1 MTRQFAGFLVAGG
14 IAAAANVGSRILFSR
29 LVGLELAVILA
40 YLVGMTVAF
49 VLMRAAVFPPSAA
62 PIVRQV
68 ALFAAVNLAA
78 LLQTLVVT
86 LLLARWLLPAAGIRS
101 HVEEIAHIV
110 GVGVPIV
117 TSFFGHKYLSF
128 K

>member
-1 MTRQFAGFLVAGG
+1 VTRQFAGFLVAGG

-40 YLVGMTVAF
+40 YFVGMTVAF

-62 PIVRQV
+62 PIGRQV
-68 ALFAAVNLAA
+68 ALFTAVNLAA

-101 HVEEIAHIV
+101 HVEEIAHIA
-110 GVGVPIV
+110 GVCVPIV

-128 K
+128 R

>member
-1 MTRQFAGFLVAGG
+1 MTRQFAGFLVAGA

-62 PIVRQV
+62 PIGRQV

-86 LLLARWLLPAAGIRS
+86 LLLARWLLPAAGLQA
-101 HVEEIAHIV
+101 HVEEIAHV
-110 GVGVPIV
+110 FGVGVPIV

-128 K
+128 R

>member
-1 MTRQFAGFLVAGG
+1 VTRQFAGFLVAGG

-62 PIVRQV
+62 PIARQV
-68 ALFAAVNLAA
+68 ALFGPFGYFVHGGPVLI
-78 LLQTLVVT
+78 
-86 LLLARWLLPAAGIRS
+86 AG
-101 HVEEIAHIV
+101 HGE
-110 GVGVPIV
+110 
-117 TSFFGHKYLSF
+117 
-128 K
+128 

>member
-62 PIVRQV
+62 PIGRQV

-86 LLLARWLLPAAGIRS
+86 LLLARWLLPAAGLRS

-128 K
+128 R

>member
-29 LVGLELAVILA
+29 LVGLELAVVLA

-49 VLMRAAVFPPSAA
+49 VLMRSAVFPPSAA
-62 PIVRQV
+62 PIARQA

-101 HVEEIAHIV
+101 HVEEIAHV
-110 GVGVPIV
+110 AGVCVPIA
-117 TSFFGHKYLSF
+117 TSFLGHKYLSF
-128 K
+128 R

>member
-1 MTRQFAGFLVAGG
+1 
-14 IAAAANVGSRILFSR
+14 VGSRILFSR

-49 VLMRAAVFPPSAA
+49 VLMRSAVFPPSAA
-62 PIVRQV
+62 PIGRQV
-68 ALFAAVNLAA
+68 ALFTAVNLAA

-101 HVEEIAHIV
+101 HVEEIAHIA
-110 GVGVPIV
+110 GVCVPIV

-128 K
+128 R

>member
-1 MTRQFAGFLVAGG
+1 VTRQFAGFLVAGG

-49 VLMRAAVFPPSAA
+49 VLMRSAVFPPSAA
-62 PIVRQV
+62 PIGRQV

-86 LLLARWLLPAAGIRS
+86 LLLARWLLPAAGLRS

-128 K
+128 R

>member
-49 VLMRAAVFPPSAA
+49 VLMRSAVFPPSAA
-62 PIVRQV
+62 PLGRQV

-86 LLLARWLLPAAGIRS
+86 LLLARWLLPAAGLRS

-128 K
+128 R

>member
-1 MTRQFAGFLVAGG
+1 VTRQFAGFLVAGG

-62 PIVRQV
+62 PIGRQV

-86 LLLARWLLPAAGIRS
+86 LLLARWLLPAAGLRS

-110 GVGVPIV
+110 GVCVPIV

>member
-49 VLMRAAVFPPSAA
+49 VLMRSAVFPPSAA
-62 PIVRQV
+62 PIGRQV

-101 HVEEIAHIV
+101 HIEEIAHIV

>member
-49 VLMRAAVFPPSAA
+49 VLMRSAVFPPSAA
-62 PIVRQV
+62 PIGRQV

-86 LLLARWLLPAAGIRS
+86 LLLARWLLPAAGLQS

-128 K
+128 R

>member
-1 MTRQFAGFLVAGG
+1 
-14 IAAAANVGSRILFSR
+14 
-29 LVGLELAVILA
+29 
-40 YLVGMTVAF
+40 
-49 VLMRAAVFPPSAA
+49 
-62 PIVRQV
+62 V

-86 LLLARWLLPAAGIRS
+86 LLLARWLLPAAGLRS

-128 K
+128 R

>member
-1 MTRQFAGFLVAGG
+1 VTRQFAGFLVAGG

-49 VLMRAAVFPPSAA
+49 VLMRSAVFPPSAA
-62 PIVRQV
+62 PIGRQV
-68 ALFAAVNLAA
+68 ALFTAVNLAA

-86 LLLARWLLPAAGIRS
+86 LLLARWLLPAAGLRS
-101 HVEEIAHIV
+101 HVEEIAHIA
-110 GVGVPIV
+110 GVCVPIA

-128 K
+128 R

>member
-14 IAAAANVGSRILFSR
+14 IAAAANVGSPIPFSR

-49 VLMRAAVFPPSAA
+49 VLMRSAVFPPSAA
-62 PIVRQV
+62 PIGRQV
-68 ALFAAVNLAA
+68 ALFAAVTLAA

>member
-62 PIVRQV
+62 PIGRQV

-86 LLLARWLLPAAGIRS
+86 LLLARWLLPAAGLRS

-110 GVGVPIV
+110 GVCVPIV

>member
-1 MTRQFAGFLVAGG
+1 VTRQFAGFLVAGG

-40 YLVGMTVAF
+40 YFVGMTVAF

-62 PIVRQV
+62 PIGRQV
-68 ALFAAVNLAA
+68 ALFTAVNLAA

-86 LLLARWLLPAAGIRS
+86 LLLARWLLPAAGLRS
-101 HVEEIAHIV
+101 HLEEIAHIV

-128 K
+128 R

>member
-1 MTRQFAGFLVAGG
+1 VARQFAGFLVAGG

-49 VLMRAAVFPPSAA
+49 VLMRSAVFPPSAA
-62 PIVRQV
+62 PIGRQV
-68 ALFAAVNLAA
+68 ALFTAVNLAA

-86 LLLARWLLPAAGIRS
+86 LLLARWLLPAAGLRS
-101 HVEEIAHIV
+101 HVEEIAHVV
-110 GVGVPIV
+110 GVCVPIV

-128 K
+128 R

>member
-49 VLMRAAVFPPSAA
+49 VLMRSAVFPPSAA
-62 PIVRQV
+62 PIGRQV

-86 LLLARWLLPAAGIRS
+86 LLLARWLLPAAGLRS